1 MELIVQVKS
10 REALDAALEAGVAGV
25 TVNLPRGPDEA
36 WWAGVKDWQAAARA
50 RQVKFY
56 LQWDWLVLEEELA
69 QAQEA
74 LAALATLSPDALVLR
89 DLGLCRQARLRHPGL
104 NLHAAGGTGFH
115 NSPGLRLA
123 ETMGFSRV
131 VVEGPIHLKD
141 LGLLRRQSALPLEVV
156 LPHPCPGFGHL
167 CLLDDYLGA
176 GCPLCCRPGRWHPDP
191 AASLLAALEM
201 LPGLSQVGVAAVQV
215 GGVFSQGESLKRIIE
230 LCRLMWDTT
239 PAGRPRVLAAAREVL
254 AAFGAEFRLEFPSE
268 EAHPQ
273 KKPAVA
279 AQKERRPMGS
289 KERPRTPPGPSH
301 IWLEARDYA
310 EAIALAPVWREPLLL
325 QLTPEN
331 YNAFLAQYRQWDRRR
346 LVWRLPP
353 VIRESALSFF
363 QQAIATLKQGGFTRF
378 VAGDWGGVALIRE
391 AGGEIYGDQTLGVRN
406 SLAVIAARDLAVSR
420 VCLPGR
426 GPQAW
431 EEMVKAAPRASFWS
445 YLYHLPALTTC
456 PRGAEALPPRER
468 GPGGEKL
475 RWLIEDDLALLCPE
489 TPQELGHLQDWFRQN
504 GVSPLV
510 VSLPHSGLPWGQVP
524 TPSRPRPERQGAGAR
539 GQVPGKRGCPEPR
552 PRPQPRGRRRP

>member
-1 MELIVQVKS
+1 MELIVQITS
-10 REALDAALEAGVAGV
+10 PEALDAALTAGVAGV
-25 TVNLPRGPDEA
+25 TVNLPRDPDKA
-36 WWAGVKDWQAAARA
+36 WWAEVKAWQAAARA

-56 LQWDWLVLEEELA
+56 LQWDRLVREEELT
-69 QAQEA
+69 QAKEA
-74 LAALATLSPDALVLR
+74 LAALAALNPDALVLR
-89 DLGLCRQARLRHPGL
+89 DLGLCREARLRHPGL
-104 NLHAAGGTGFH
+104 NLHAAGSTGFH

-131 VVEGPIHLKD
+131 VLEGPIHLKD
-141 LGLLRRQSALPLEVV
+141 LGLLRRQTALPMVVV
-156 LPHPCPGFGHL
+156 LPHACPGFGHL
-167 CLLDDYLGA
+167 CLLDDYLVSGA
-176 GCPLCCRPGRWHPDP
+176 GCPSCCRPSRWHPD
-191 AASLLAALEM
+191 AAVSLLAALEM
-201 LPGLSQVGVAAVQV
+201 LPGLSQVGVAAVQI
-215 GGVFSQGESLKRIIE
+215 GGVFSRGEPLKRIIE
-230 LCRLMWDTT
+230 LCCLMWDTT

-254 AAFGAEFRLEFPSE
+254 AAFGGEFRLEFLSK
-268 EAHPQ
+268 EAHPP
-273 KKPAVA
+273 KKPAA
-279 AQKERRPMGS
+279 APQKERRPLGP
-289 KERPRTPPGPSH
+289 KERTRTAPGPSH
-301 IWLEARDYA
+301 IWLEPRDYA
-310 EAIALAPVWREPLLL
+310 EAIVLAPVWREPLIL

-331 YNAFLAQYRQWDRRR
+331 YNAFLAQYRQWDRHR

-363 QQAIATLKQGGFTRF
+363 QQAIATLKQGGFSRF

-406 SLAVIAARDLAVSR
+406 SLGVIAARDLAVSR

-431 EEMVKAAPRASFWS
+431 EAMVQAAPRASFWS

-475 RWLIEDDLALLCPE
+475 RWLIEADLALLCPE
-489 TPQELGHLQDWFRQN
+489 VPQELGHLQDWFRQN

-510 VSLPHSGLPWGQVP
+510 VSLPRSGLPWGQVP
-524 TPSRPRPERQGAGAR
+524 APARPR
-539 GQVPGKRGCPEPR
+539 PEPR
-552 PRPQPRGRRRP
+552 PRRPEPKGRRRP